1 MQRLPDWVED
11 YNRQNN
17 IEKLIANNWNTL
29 YDGNSYTESDTDEQP
44 YEGKFAGETNTSFPH
59 NIKEAYKIKKSSFRY
74 TPFGNSFTLD
84 FAKHA
89 VSGYQLGMG
98 TSTDFLTINCASTD
112 YVGHMFGPNSR
123 EVEDTYLRLDKDLE
137 DFFSFLDDKVGK
149 DNYLVFLTA
158 DHGAANAIQ
167 YMQNHGMPADF
178 LNAKPMLDSL
188 NIKLKEKFNVDM
200 LVKSGTNSQVNF
212 DMPRIYRDRL
222 DFHAIKK
229 ATVDYLQQQPGVL
242 YALDMSTIGE
252 APIPEPLKKMI
263 INGYNFKRSG
273 AVQIIAN
280 PGWFE
285 GYGKTGTTH
294 GAWNPYDTHIPLL
307 FMGWGIPHG
316 SCNTTVH
323 MTDIA
328 PTIAALLHIQMPSG
342 CIGEPIK
349 EVINNK

>member
-1 MQRLPDWVED
+1 
-11 YNRQNN
+11 
-17 IEKLIANNWNTL
+17 
-29 YDGNSYTESDTDEQP
+29 
-44 YEGKFAGETNTSFPH
+44 
-59 NIKEAYKIKKSSFRY
+59 
-74 TPFGNSFTLD
+74 
-84 FAKHA
+84 
-89 VSGYQLGMG
+89 
-98 TSTDFLTINCASTD
+98 
-112 YVGHMFGPNSR
+112 
-123 EVEDTYLRLDKDLE
+123 
-137 DFFSFLDDKVGK
+137 
-149 DNYLVFLTA
+149 
-158 DHGAANAIQ
+158 
-167 YMQNHGMPADF
+167 
-178 LNAKPMLDSL
+178 
-188 NIKLKEKFNVDM
+188 
-200 LVKSGTNSQVNF
+200 
-212 DMPRIYRDRL
+212 MPRIYRDRL